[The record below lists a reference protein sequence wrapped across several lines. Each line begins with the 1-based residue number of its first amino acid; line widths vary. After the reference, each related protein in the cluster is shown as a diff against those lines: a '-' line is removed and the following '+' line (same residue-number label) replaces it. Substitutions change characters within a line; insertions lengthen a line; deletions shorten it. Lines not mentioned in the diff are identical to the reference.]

1 MALTFPLTNLR
12 SICFHRQNPRSSL
25 NVKHILF
32 SYNESSKPSF
42 RISADL
48 APKARFVARRR
59 ESVSVK
65 QLERP
70 LGNVWVAWIVLCM
83 VHFWIL
89 NRCFTCFGWLQLST
103 WVCLRASTL
112 CWMLRGL
119 NVWMITRFGVM
130 CIGLGSLLLRFAL
143 FWWLKWRSSPMVAAL
158 GSCLVKYVVCALYS
172 LFLGFM
178 LCWLLRKKKKKTR
191 RKEKI

>member
-1 MALTFPLTNLR
+1 MNEVSISSNAFVYVLLNLSLVYCPVISVYPAVHFSLCTARDSRLRFALVSEFNREVRPYNHKSRIRLKRPNPTPLTCAWASSKPVLHPLILDLPNPSSSSTLTLVTVPYTPHSLLLNTDYMALTFPLTNLR

-70 LGNVWVAWIVLCM
+70 LGNV
-83 VHFWIL
+83 
-89 NRCFTCFGWLQLST
+89 
-103 WVCLRASTL
+103 
-112 CWMLRGL
+112 
-119 NVWMITRFGVM
+119 
-130 CIGLGSLLLRFAL
+130 
-143 FWWLKWRSSPMVAAL
+143 
-158 GSCLVKYVVCALYS
+158 
-172 LFLGFM
+172 
-178 LCWLLRKKKKKTR
+178 
-191 RKEKI
+191 

>member
-70 LGNVWVAWIVLCM
+70 LVEYMSLPASQYSVLDAERIERVDDNTFRCYVYRFRFFAFEVCPVLMVKVEEQPNGCCIRLLSCKVLDMLIHLVEKSEIWGPVNLSERQQLKYIIGNLLVEIKM
-83 VHFWIL
+83 
-89 NRCFTCFGWLQLST
+89 
-103 WVCLRASTL
+103 
-112 CWMLRGL
+112 
-119 NVWMITRFGVM
+119 
-130 CIGLGSLLLRFAL
+130 SLHI
-143 FWWLKWRSSPMVAAL
+143 
-158 GSCLVKYVVCALYS
+158 C
-172 LFLGFM
+172 
-178 LCWLLRKKKKKTR
+178 
-191 RKEKI
+191 